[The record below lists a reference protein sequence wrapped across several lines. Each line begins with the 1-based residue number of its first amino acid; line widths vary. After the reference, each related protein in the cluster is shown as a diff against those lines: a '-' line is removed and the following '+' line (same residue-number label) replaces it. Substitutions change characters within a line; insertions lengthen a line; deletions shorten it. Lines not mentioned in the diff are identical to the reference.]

1 MKSSKFLFWTNP
13 WLWVVWICVIAGCGQ
28 PALVPFPA
36 KFTLDGKPLDRA
48 AVTLVWAGSEAGRP
62 ASGLTAADGS
72 IVMTT
77 YKLGDGVRPGKYKVC
92 VCKTP
97 VTHVDVRGGV
107 SDSKAASKEDYDAY
121 FRASSQ
127 LAPPVGG
134 DSGATSLLPTVY
146 MNPGTTPLECVVPL
160 ESDNVVFALESTKAG
175 K

>member
-1 MKSSKFLFWTNP
+1 MKSSNSRYLSRP
-13 WLWVVWICVIAGCGQ
+13 WLFLPWVGVIAGCGQ

-36 KFTLDGKPLDRA
+36 KFTLDGKPLDKA
-48 AVTLVWAGSEAGRP
+48 AVTLVSVESEPRRP

-72 IVMTT
+72 VVMTT
-77 YKLGDGVRPGKYKVC
+77 YKLADGVRPGKYKVC

-97 VTHVDVRGGV
+97 ITHVDVRGGV
-107 SDSKAASKEDYDAY
+107 SDSKAATKEDYEAY
-121 FRASSQ
+121 FKASSQ

-134 DSGATSLLPTVY
+134 ASGAASLLPTVY

-175 K
+175 N